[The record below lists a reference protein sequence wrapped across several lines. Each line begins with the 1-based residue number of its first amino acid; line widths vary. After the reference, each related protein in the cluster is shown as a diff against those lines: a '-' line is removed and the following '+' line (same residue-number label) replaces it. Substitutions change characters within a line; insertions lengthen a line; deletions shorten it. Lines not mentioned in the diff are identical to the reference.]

1 MHLHGGR
8 ALVAGLSK
16 IPRENDRSGREG
28 RYLCIGAGVVEEIS
42 VRGEANM

>member
-1 MHLHGGR
+1 M
-8 ALVAGLSK
+8 VGLSK

-28 RYLCIGAGVVEEIS
+28 GYLYIGVAVVEEIS